1 MNEVS
6 CGYIECYVTDTE
18 TDRSSTSRDSAAR
31 KKMTFDIAAIDDV
44 RKGKGRTLTIPE
56 TTNIERCMYINI
68 ENKGE
73 LNLSFQ
79 SMMIRDATVMF
90 FREIITQNAMGK
102 MSKLLTSKIETT
114 TEKTPETWVR
124 GRVRASDE
132 VTYIKRINKK

>member
-1 MNEVS
+1 
-6 CGYIECYVTDTE
+6 
-18 TDRSSTSRDSAAR
+18 
-31 KKMTFDIAAIDDV
+31 MTFDIAAIDDV

-79 SMMIRDATVMF
+79 SMMIRDAAVMF

-132 VTYIKRINKK
+132 VLTSIKRINKK

>member
-1 MNEVS
+1 
-6 CGYIECYVTDTE
+6 
-18 TDRSSTSRDSAAR
+18 
-31 KKMTFDIAAIDDV
+31 MTFDIAAIDDV

-79 SMMIRDATVMF
+79 SMMIRDAAVMF

-102 MSKLLTSKIETT
+102 MSKLLLTSKIETI

-132 VTYIKRINKK
+132 VTSIKRINKK